1 MLTIKIDTENA
12 AFRDSLNRHDS
23 GAAVEVTTILT
34 DLIQQLGYVADIDRL
49 DGLRLRDSNG
59 NTVGAV
65 EVEQ

>member
-12 AFRDSLNRHDS
+12 AFRDSLNRHHS
-23 GAAVEVTTILT
+23 GAATEVATILA
-34 DLIQQLGYVADIDRL
+34 DLIVRLGHHGIDSL
-49 DGLRLRDSNG
+49 DNVRLRDSNG

>member
-1 MLTIKIDTENA
+1 MITIKIDTENS
-12 AFRDSLNRHDS
+12 AFRDSLNRHDG
-23 GAAVEVTTILT
+23 GAVVEVVGILS
-34 DLIQQLGYVADIDRL
+34 DIIDRLGRYGGIDYL